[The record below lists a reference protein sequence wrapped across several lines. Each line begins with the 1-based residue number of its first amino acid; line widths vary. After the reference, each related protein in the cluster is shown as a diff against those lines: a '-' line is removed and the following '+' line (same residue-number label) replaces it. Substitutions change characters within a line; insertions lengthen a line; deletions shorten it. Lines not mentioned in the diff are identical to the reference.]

1 METYLGWTPE
11 HDGDSPVEKVK
22 SARTGVCPVDADRES
37 VDAPS
42 SMNDSNAV
50 NPPPPPK
57 DVDDEK
63 QAEEDDAEKAPD
75 ASNGDSASG
84 TKFNLHGMFC
94 CHQDWRHSHH
104 ASYVNRTNIWN
115 NLRSRGLASPMY
127 VVQSD
132 RCANDYWS
140 GPALVNHLR
149 WIDGLGFNGFPLV
162 NLYFIE
168 IFFLHMIRLFFC
180 CSAHKYA

>member
-42 SMNDSNAV
+42 SMNDSNAA

-63 QAEEDDAEKAPD
+63 QAEEEEDGNPTVSER
-75 ASNGDSASG
+75 ASPVP
-84 TKFNLHGMFC
+84 THKFNLHGLFC

-104 ASYVNRTNIWN
+104 ASFVNRTKVWN
-115 NLRSRGLASPMY
+115 DLRLRGLVSPMY
-127 VVQSD
+127 VYQTD

-149 WIDGLGFNGFPLV
+149 WIDNIGFDGYRLV
-162 NLYFIE
+162 NSKCL
-168 IFFLHMIRLFFC
+168 
-180 CSAHKYA
+180 S